1 MKKFILREMK
11 FTTKKHINHG
21 YHLINKIKVLNILI
35 ISIISVLLS
44 SYKPQYASSQATCSA
59 TNDAMKIIYS
69 RKSVRHFTNK
79 PVSKDQL
86 NQILKAGMSA
96 PTAINQQ
103 PWEFFVITN
112 HKTLVALSK
121 GLTST
126 PMLDKISA
134 AIIVCGN
141 TDKKEK
147 LNEADYWMSL
157 FAAFENILLAVEAL
171 GLGAVWT
178 AVYPDNSKISFV
190 RKTLRIPAN
199 YTPLIC
205 IPIGY
210 PTCEDKPKK
219 NIIPLKSTGTNGCK
233 IATPKF

>member
-96 PTAINQQ
+96 PTAMNQQ
-103 PWEFFVITN
+103 PWEFFVITD

-121 GLTST
+121 GLTGT

-147 LNEADYWMSL
+147 LNEADYWMLDCS
-157 FAAFENILLAVEAL
+157 AASENILLAVEAL

-199 YTPLIC
+199 YTPLNC

-210 PTCEDKPKK
+210 PTGEDKPKEK
-219 NIIPLKSTGTNGCK
+219 YNPSK
-233 IATPKF
+233 IHWNKWL